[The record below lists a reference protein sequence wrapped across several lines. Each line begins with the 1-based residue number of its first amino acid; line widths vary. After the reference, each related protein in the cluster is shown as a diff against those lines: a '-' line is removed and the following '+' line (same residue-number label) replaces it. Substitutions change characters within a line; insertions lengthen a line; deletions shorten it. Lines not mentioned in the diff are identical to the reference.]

1 MKPKSGDDQTAYSKA
16 RTFYQSCTKRGK
28 PTKSFLNSVIEEFGG
43 WRLTGNF
50 NTSITFNE
58 RVCTYSDFKVVRF
71 IISIYVL
78 YINLIWFSFIGPK
91 YSEKIIY
98 TAIIQL
104 VC

>member
-1 MKPKSGDDQTAYSKA
+1 MYVIIHSHSKILMIAIQKSLNMKPESGNPQTAHSKA

-58 RVCTYSDFKVVRF
+58 RV
-71 IISIYVL
+71 
-78 YINLIWFSFIGPK
+78 
-91 YSEKIIY
+91 
-98 TAIIQL
+98 
-104 VC
+104 